1 MRIDAGDIAINYD
14 LSGPADA
21 PVVAMSHS
29 LASSL
34 VMWDP
39 QLAVLSTKYRVL
51 RMDTRGHG
59 LTDAPANEYTLAQLG
74 NDAVA
79 LLDRL
84 DIAKVHWV
92 GLSMGGMIG
101 QEMALN
107 HADRLMS
114 LAICNSSS
122 QIPAA
127 GRDTWT
133 DRIKA
138 VRESGMAAV
147 ADATVERWFTDEYR
161 AKKPPQ
167 LEQVRMEILRT
178 PVDGFAGCCAA
189 IRELDFTDRLGAVK
203 TPTLIIAGEFDP
215 GTPLAASQ
223 VMNEKIPGSELVVLP
238 VRHFSNV
245 EAPDEFTRAL
255 TAFLAK
261 H

>member
-51 RMDTRGHG
+51 RIDTRGHG
-59 LTDAPANEYTLAQLG
+59 LTDAPAGEYTLDQLG
-74 NDAVA
+74 NDMIAV
-79 LLDRL
+79 LDRL
-84 DIAKVHWV
+84 DIAKAHWV

-101 QEMALN
+101 QNLALN
-107 HADRLMS
+107 HGDRLAS
-114 LAICNSSS
+114 LSICNSTS
-122 QIPAA
+122 QVPEAMR
-127 GRDTWT
+127 GVWD
-133 DRIKA
+133 DRIKTA
-138 VRESGMAAV
+138 RDGGMAAV
-147 ADATVERWFTDEYR
+147 VDGTLERWFTDEYR
-161 AKKPPQ
+161 AKQTPQ
-167 LEQVRMEILRT
+167 FDQVRMEILRT

-189 IRELDFTDRLGAVK
+189 IRQLDYTDRLGTVT
-203 TPTLIIAGEFDP
+203 TPTLIITGEFDP

-245 EAPDEFTRAL
+245 EVPDDFTNAL